1 MNGTRFFVSDYFG
14 VRAMAVPKFRI
25 SASKR
30 DMRRSHHALVAR
42 SMAYCS
48 SCGEAKLSHTVC
60 KNCGSYNGKVVMQ
73 PKAKGDL
80 GGEDFNVEG

>member
-1 MNGTRFFVSDYFG
+1 
-14 VRAMAVPKFRI
+14 MAVPKFRI

-30 DMRRSHHALVAR
+30 DMRRSHHALKPR
-42 SMAYCS
+42 SLAYCP

-60 KNCGSYNGKVVMQ
+60 KACGTYKGKVVAQ
-73 PKAKGDL
+73 PKAKSDF